1 MSTTQ
6 SFNFEHNKLD
16 NFEYLEQEMNYC
28 SYHDELI
35 HEISCTYPGI
45 GKIVNGQLTR
55 KYFFLMKACQ
65 CEFLT
70 NLTFFLGQFC
80 RTLHIPLPSPSS
92 NSGVADINTKDACKS
107 TAVHFKSVYNRDRL
121 VLGFN

>member
-28 SYHDELI
+28 SYQDELI
-35 HEISCTYPGI
+35 QENHENP
-45 GKIVNGQLTR
+45 
-55 KYFFLMKACQ
+55 
-65 CEFLT
+65 T
-70 NLTFFLGQFC
+70 NFY
-80 RTLHIPLPSPSS
+80 LHIPLPSPSS